1 MASSVIVVGSG
12 FAGLSA
18 ASFMA
23 KAGWD
28 VTVIEKNSG
37 PGGRARRLQEAGFTF
52 DMGPSWYW
60 MPGVFE
66 RYFQSFGKKVSDYYS
81 LLRLD
86 PSYRIYWKDGFTDI
100 PADYDAFKTMAD
112 EFEPGASKQLEEYLR
127 EAQYKYEVGINKL
140 VRKPGRSVIEFF
152 DKDIFKGI
160 FRLDVFTS
168 IRKHI
173 HKYFKDPRLRQ
184 LMEFPVLFLG
194 ALPENTPALYSLM
207 NYADIKG
214 GTWYPRGG
222 MYSVVEAMYKL
233 AVQLGVKFHF
243 YEEVKQ
249 IVVADNSASILLT
262 DKNAYKADVMISA
275 ADYHFTEEKLLDEKY
290 RSYNHSYWDK
300 RVMAPSCLLYF
311 VGLNKKLKN
320 LIHHSLF
327 FDSPFEQHA
336 KEIYDKPQWPA
347 DPLFYVSMNS
357 VTDTTVA
364 PAGCDAMVLLIPI
377 AAGLEG
383 DDETMREKYFQ
394 QVIKRMEKHTGEQ
407 ILDAVVFKKT
417 FSVSDF
423 KTEYNSFRGNAYGL
437 ANTLWQTAVFK
448 PSCKSKKVKN
458 LYYTGQLTVPGPGV
472 PPCLISGEVVAR
484 EAIKD
489 FAQQSSYYKK
499 EKLVHQ

>member
-160 FRLDVFTS
+160 FRLDVFIS

-222 MYSVVEAMYKL
+222 MYSVV
-233 AVQLGVKFHF
+233 
-243 YEEVKQ
+243 
-249 IVVADNSASILLT
+249 
-262 DKNAYKADVMISA
+262 
-275 ADYHFTEEKLLDEKY
+275 
-290 RSYNHSYWDK
+290 
-300 RVMAPSCLLYF
+300 
-311 VGLNKKLKN
+311 
-320 LIHHSLF
+320 
-327 FDSPFEQHA
+327 
-336 KEIYDKPQWPA
+336 
-347 DPLFYVSMNS
+347 S
-357 VTDTTVA
+357 VTEF
-364 PAGCDAMVLLIPI
+364 M
-377 AAGLEG
+377 
-383 DDETMREKYFQ
+383 
-394 QVIKRMEKHTGEQ
+394 
-407 ILDAVVFKKT
+407 
-417 FSVSDF
+417 
-423 KTEYNSFRGNAYGL
+423 
-437 ANTLWQTAVFK
+437 
-448 PSCKSKKVKN
+448 
-458 LYYTGQLTVPGPGV
+458 LT
-472 PPCLISGEVVAR
+472 
-484 EAIKD
+484 
-489 FAQQSSYYKK
+489 
-499 EKLVHQ
+499 